1 MYRDNNNYY
10 YYHHIPSN
18 SGFYGNQYSN
28 NSSVYNYDENYPNFN
43 STNTE
48 DNKYTNYTN
57 YLKDKNNNKTFEKY
71 NMKDYQNKGINLCKI
86 KNYGNNCY
94 LNSGLQILVSCK
106 IFVEE
111 LKKYN
116 TKSVL
121 TNLTKQAIHKLLN
134 EKNYEPK
141 EFLIY
146 FSRINNQF
154 PLVQSCSQNFIRTL
168 LKNLNNELILTN
180 ENLIVENE
188 QYKPKSGNE
197 NYKYRSF
204 IISNNIFPESSLLS
218 IFSGMTKSHS
228 KSICKYCNESIEE
241 FSFCYFIDQ
250 NMYLDNNKYTC
261 NFSDVLEK
269 NFEKNNLIMNCPKCS
284 REINMNEETKF
295 IKLPEILIF
304 TLERFEG
311 EYNKVEIK
319 PDEYIDMR
327 NYVDAF
333 DFRTK
338 YELIAINIRLGE
350 QKNFG
355 HEICQ
360 VKRQGK
366 WFELNDEI
374 VNEKIKSYNNYSY
387 GLFYQRL

>member
-1 MYRDNNNYY
+1 MNRNSNNYHY
-10 YYHHIPSN
+10 QNPST
-18 SGFYGNQYSN
+18 SGVYGNQYSN
-28 NSSVYNYDENYPNFN
+28 NSRVPNDHEKFPNFN
-43 STNTE
+43 NSNTE
-48 DNKYTNYTN
+48 NNKYTNSTN
-57 YLKDKNNNKTFEKY
+57 GSKDKNDKTFEKY
-71 NMKDYQNKGINLCKI
+71 NMKNYQNKEINLCKI

-116 TKSVL
+116 TTKTL
-121 TNLTKQAIHKLLN
+121 TNLTKEAIHKLLN
-134 EKNYEPK
+134 EKNYDPK

-146 FSRINNQF
+146 FSRINNEF
-154 PLVQSCSQNFIRTL
+154 ALVQSCSQNFIRNL
-168 LKNLNNELILTN
+168 LKKLNDELLLTN

-188 QYKPKSGNE
+188 QYKPKSENE

-218 IFSGMTKSHS
+218 IFSGMTKSQC
-228 KSICKYCNESIEE
+228 KSICRHCNQSIEE

-250 NMYLDNNKYTC
+250 IMYLDNNKGVC

-284 REINMNEETKF
+284 REINMNEDTKI

-304 TLERFEG
+304 TLERYQG
-311 EYNKVEIK
+311 EFNEVEIK
-319 PDEYIDMR
+319 PDANIDMR
-327 NYVDAF
+327 KYVDTSGN
-333 DFRTK
+333 RTK
-338 YELIAINIRLGE
+338 YELIAINIRLGK

-366 WFELNDEI
+366 WFQLNDEKE
-374 VNEKIKSYNNYSY
+374 EKIKPYNNYSY
-387 GLFYQRL
+387 GLFYKRCNI